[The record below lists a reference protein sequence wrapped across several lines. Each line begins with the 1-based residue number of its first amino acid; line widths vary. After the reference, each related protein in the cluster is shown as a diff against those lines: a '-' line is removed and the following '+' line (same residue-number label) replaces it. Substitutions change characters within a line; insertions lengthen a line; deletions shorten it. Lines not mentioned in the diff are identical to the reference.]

1 MQFTIQKY
9 ILPSIKTSLLH
20 CTLWWG
26 GGLIQQ
32 KSEQILNIQKE
43 MENSLTPIMLQ
54 VQYVYFHVAFMFL
67 GRTREH

>member
-1 MQFTIQKY
+1 MV
-9 ILPSIKTSLLH
+9 
-20 CTLWWG
+20 G